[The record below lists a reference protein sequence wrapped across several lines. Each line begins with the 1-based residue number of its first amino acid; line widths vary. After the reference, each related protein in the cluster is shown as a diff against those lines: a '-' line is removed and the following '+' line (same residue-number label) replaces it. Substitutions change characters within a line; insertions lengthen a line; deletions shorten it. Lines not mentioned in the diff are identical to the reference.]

1 MYKMMVIKSKVGI
14 EIFLRWKR
22 AYLAVQS
29 DPWVAPQSAFAEEDR
44 ALEAV
49 REHFH
54 TDGIVTWSRHNGVW
68 HVWMFDYIRPK
79 KYRKGA

>member
-1 MYKMMVIKSKVGI
+1 MYKMMVIKSKAGV

-29 DPWVAPQSAFAEEDR
+29 DDPTLAALVEEDR
-44 ALEAV
+44 ALDAV
-49 REHFH
+49 RDHFH
-54 TDGIVTWSRHNGVW
+54 TDGIVTWSRHHGVW
-68 HVWMFDYIRPK
+68 HVWMFDYVRPK